1 MKRIMVNYFYNS
13 IENEMKDVSDMHSAE
28 LLGTLQWSSYDKRSV
43 VFAAYCPLMLVNKYV
58 K

>member
-1 MKRIMVNYFYNS
+1 MKRLMVNYIYKSF
-13 IENEMKDVSDMHSAE
+13 ENQTKDVIEMHPKE
-28 LLGTLQWSSYDKRSV
+28 LLGTLQWASYDNKTV